1 VKCIKISLKVILLFL
16 LFICGKVFASESKI
30 EVVERENNQF
40 SILYYLEE
48 GTLASLQTIEYDRSY
63 FELSSFDS
71 SMDATFTFGKENEA
85 KWKKHTFLIDSDTS
99 LSENNYVV
107 LNFHFTDAFKKA
119 QKGEIWFADLDAI
132 DSAHHRMQSTGKKL
146 TISID
151 QNNHLNGREVTSLSS
166 FDETLVSLLA
176 TKSIGTM
183 GIGALVVVSEI

>member
-1 VKCIKISLKVILLFL
+1 MKCIKISLKVILLFL

-85 KWKKHTFLIDSDTS
+85 K
-99 LSENNYVV
+99 
-107 LNFHFTDAFKKA
+107 
-119 QKGEIWFADLDAI
+119 
-132 DSAHHRMQSTGKKL
+132 
-146 TISID
+146 
-151 QNNHLNGREVTSLSS
+151 
-166 FDETLVSLLA
+166 
-176 TKSIGTM
+176 
-183 GIGALVVVSEI
+183 